1 MIVTFENLIE
11 DQIKRINNMTVSNSF
26 TEWLKDIEK

>member
-11 DQIKRINNMTVSNSF
+11 DQIERINNITVSNSF
-26 TEWLKDIEK
+26 TEWLEDVEK